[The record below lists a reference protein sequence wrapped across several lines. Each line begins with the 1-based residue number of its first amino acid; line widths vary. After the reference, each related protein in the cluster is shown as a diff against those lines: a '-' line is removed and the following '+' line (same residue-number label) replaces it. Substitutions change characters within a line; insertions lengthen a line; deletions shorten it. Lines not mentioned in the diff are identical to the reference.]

1 MLWRFLSNFGKRGV
15 VMYESL
21 YKQKLITARQAAELI
36 KPGDTLMY
44 ATFLGRP
51 IDFDNELAA
60 RADELTDVQIY
71 CCGNMPEPFMQSPR
85 VGPEHFTCNNWFFGG
100 QDRKLHDQ
108 GNMFYCPIQFSQ
120 LQDVIAD
127 YMVKLDYHVQQV
139 SPMDRYGFFS
149 FGPANTY
156 SFESCLK
163 AGRVILEVND
173 NIPRIPG
180 GSEDAIHISMVDYI
194 IEGSN
199 TPLFELP
206 PAKEASKD
214 DQAMARLILEEIGD
228 RSCLQLGIGV
238 LPNLLG
244 ELMCDAG
251 LKDLGIH
258 TEMYT
263 ESMTRLFQEG
273 VVTGLYKTTDR
284 GKIAFSFA
292 MGSRKTYD
300 FMHQNPLMASH
311 CGRYTNNPR
320 IIALNDRVVAIN
332 NVVQVD
338 LFSQACSESVG
349 PRHVSGTGGQLDFV
363 TGAWYSKGGKSFM
376 CLTSTFTDKE
386 GNVHSRIVPML
397 TQGSIVTTPR
407 TAVDF
412 IVTEY
417 GKVRLKGKP
426 TWERAE
432 MLISIAHPKFR
443 DELIQEA
450 ERMNIWRRTN
460 RQDNY

>member
-1 MLWRFLSNFGKRGV
+1 
-15 VMYESL
+15 MYQDL
-21 YKQKLITARQAAELI
+21 YKQKLLSAGQAADLI
-36 KPGDTLMY
+36 KPGDVLMY

-51 IDFDNELAA
+51 VDFDNELAA
-60 RADELTDVQIY
+60 RADELTDVQVY
-71 CCGNMPEPFMQSPR
+71 CCGGMPAPIMQTSLMGR
-85 VGPEHFTCNNWFFGG
+85 EHFTCNNWFFGS
-100 QDRKLHDQ
+100 QDRQRHDQ

-127 YMVKLDYHVQQV
+127 YLIKLDYYVQQV
-139 SPMDRYGFFS
+139 SPMDRYGYFS

-156 SFESCLK
+156 SFEGCMK
-163 AGRVILEVND
+163 ADRVILEVNE
-173 NIPRIPG
+173 NIPRVPG
-180 GSEDAIHISMVDYI
+180 GSEDAIHISMVDHI

-199 TPLFELP
+199 TPLYELP
-206 PAKEASKD
+206 STKEANEA
-214 DQAMARLILEEIGD
+214 DQAMARLILEEIED

-244 ELMCDAG
+244 ELICDAG

-273 VVTGLYKTTDR
+273 VATGLYKTTDR
-284 GKIAFSFA
+284 GKIVFSFA
-292 MGSRKTYD
+292 LGSRKTYD

-311 CGRYTNNPR
+311 CGRYTNNPQL
-320 IIALNDRVVAIN
+320 IALNDRVVAIN

-338 LFSQACSESVG
+338 LFSQICSESAG
-349 PRHVSGTGGQLDFV
+349 PRQVSGTGGQLDFI
-363 TGAWYSKGGKSFM
+363 TGAWYSKGGKSFL
-376 CLTSTFTDKE
+376 CLTSTYTDKE
-386 GNVHSRIVPML
+386 GEVHSRITPIL
-397 TQGSIVTTPR
+397 TPGSIVTTPR

-412 IVTEY
+412 VVTEY

-432 MLISIAHPKFR
+432 LLISIAHPRFR
-443 DELIQEA
+443 DELVREA
-450 ERMNIWRRTN
+450 DRLKVWRPTN
-460 RQDNY
+460 RNDN

>member
-1 MLWRFLSNFGKRGV
+1 
-15 VMYESL
+15 MYSDL
-21 YKQKLITARQAAELI
+21 YKEKLISAEEAAALI
-36 KPGDTLMY
+36 KPGDVVMY

-51 IDFDNELAA
+51 VDFDHELAG
-60 RADELTDVQIY
+60 RAEELTDVQIY
-71 CCGNMPEPFMQSPR
+71 CCGNMPSPTMLTPR
-85 VGPEHFTCNNWFFGG
+85 AGKEHFTCNSWFFGG
-100 QDRKLHDQ
+100 YDRQMHDQ
-108 GNMFYCPIQFSQ
+108 GNMFYTPIQFSQ
-120 LQDVIAD
+120 LQDVIAGEAFS
-127 YMVKLDYHVQQV
+127 LDYYVQQV
-139 SPMDRYGFFS
+139 SPMDRYGYFS

-156 SFESCLK
+156 SYEGCLK
-163 AGRVILEVND
+163 ARKVILEVNE

-180 GSEDAIHISMVDYI
+180 GSEDAIHITLVDHI

-206 PAKEASKD
+206 PAKAANAA
-214 DQAMARLILEEIGD
+214 DQAMARLILEEISD
-228 RSCLQLGIGV
+228 RSCLQLGIGA

-244 ELMCDAG
+244 DLMCDAG

-273 VVTGLYKTTDR
+273 VATGLYKATDR

-320 IIALNDRVVAIN
+320 LIALNDRVVAIN

-338 LFSQACSESVG
+338 LFSQVCSESVG
-349 PRHVSGTGGQLDFV
+349 PRHISGTGGQLDFV
-363 TGAWYSKGGKSFM
+363 TGAWYSREGKSFL
-376 CLTSTFTDKE
+376 CLNSTYTDKS
-386 GNVHSRIVPML
+386 GGMHSRIVPML
-397 TQGSIVTTPR
+397 NQGSIVTTPR

-412 IVTEY
+412 IVTEF

-432 MLISIAHPKFR
+432 LLISIAHPQFR
-443 DELIQEA
+443 DELINA
-450 ERMNIWRRTN
+450 ADRMNIWRRTN
-460 RQDNY
+460 KQD

>member
-1 MLWRFLSNFGKRGV
+1 
-15 VMYESL
+15 MYQDL
-21 YKQKLITARQAAELI
+21 YKQKLLSAGQAADLI
-36 KPGDTLMY
+36 KPGDVLMY

-51 IDFDNELAA
+51 VDFDNELAA
-60 RADELTDVQIY
+60 RADELTDVQVY
-71 CCGNMPEPFMQSPR
+71 CCGGMPAPIMQTSLMGR
-85 VGPEHFTCNNWFFGG
+85 EHFTCNNWFFGS
-100 QDRKLHDQ
+100 QDRQRHDQ

-127 YMVKLDYHVQQV
+127 YLIKLDYYVQQV
-139 SPMDRYGFFS
+139 SPMDRYGYFS

-156 SFESCLK
+156 SFEGCMK
-163 AGRVILEVND
+163 ADRVILEVNE
-173 NIPRIPG
+173 NIPRVPG
-180 GSEDAIHISMVDYI
+180 GSEDAIHISMVDNI

-199 TPLFELP
+199 TPLYELP
-206 PAKEASKD
+206 STKEANES
-214 DQAMARLILEEIGD
+214 DQAMARLILEEIED

-244 ELMCDAG
+244 ELICDAG

-273 VVTGLYKTTDR
+273 VATGLYKTTDR

-292 MGSRKTYD
+292 LGSRKTYD

-311 CGRYTNNPR
+311 CGRYTNNPQL
-320 IIALNDRVVAIN
+320 IALNDRVVAIN

-338 LFSQACSESVG
+338 LFSQICSESAG
-349 PRHVSGTGGQLDFV
+349 PRQVSGTGGQLDFI
-363 TGAWYSKGGKSFM
+363 TGAWYSKGGKSFL
-376 CLTSTFTDKE
+376 CLTSTYTDKE
-386 GNVHSRIVPML
+386 GEVHSRITPIL
-397 TQGSIVTTPR
+397 TPGSIVTTPR

-412 IVTEY
+412 VVTEY

-432 MLISIAHPKFR
+432 LLISIAHPRFR
-443 DELIQEA
+443 DELVREA
-450 ERMNIWRRTN
+450 DRLKVWRPTN
-460 RQDNY
+460 RNDN

>member
-1 MLWRFLSNFGKRGV
+1 
-15 VMYESL
+15 MYKDL
-21 YKQKLITARQAAELI
+21 YRQKLISAGQAAELI
-36 KPGDTLMY
+36 KPGDILMY

-51 IDFDNELAA
+51 VDFDNELAA
-60 RADELTDVQIY
+60 RADELTNVQVY
-71 CCGNMPEPFMQSPR
+71 CCGGMPSPIMQTSLMGR
-85 VGPEHFTCNNWFFGG
+85 DHFTCNNWFFGS
-100 QDRKLHDQ
+100 QDRQRHDQ

-127 YMVKLDYHVQQV
+127 YLIKLDYYVQQV
-139 SPMDRYGFFS
+139 SPMDRYGYFS

-156 SFESCLK
+156 SFEGCMK
-163 AGRVILEVND
+163 AERVILEVNE
-173 NIPRIPG
+173 NIPRVPG
-180 GSEDAIHISMVDYI
+180 GTEDAIHISMVDHI

-199 TPLFELP
+199 TPLYELP
-206 PAKEASKD
+206 PTKEAD
-214 DQAMARLILEEIGD
+214 DADQTMARLVLEEIED

-244 ELMCDAG
+244 ELICDAG

-273 VVTGLYKTTDR
+273 VATGLYKTTDR

-292 MGSRKTYD
+292 LGSRKTYD

-311 CGRYTNNPR
+311 CGRYTNNPQL
-320 IIALNDRVVAIN
+320 IALNDRVVAIN

-338 LFSQACSESVG
+338 LFSQVCSESAG
-349 PRHVSGTGGQLDFV
+349 PRQVSGTGGQLDFI
-363 TGAWYSKGGKSFM
+363 TGAWYSKGGKSFL
-376 CLTSTFTDKE
+376 CLTSTYTDKD
-386 GNVHSRIVPML
+386 GDVHSRIAPML
-397 TQGSIVTTPR
+397 TPGSIVTTPR
-407 TAVDF
+407 SAVDF
-412 IVTEY
+412 VVTEY

-432 MLISIAHPKFR
+432 MLISIAHPRFQ
-443 DELIQEA
+443 DELIREA
-450 ERMNIWRRTN
+450 DRMNIWRPTN
-460 RQDNY
+460 RQDN

>member
-1 MLWRFLSNFGKRGV
+1 
-15 VMYESL
+15 MYEKQ
-21 YKQKLITARQAAELI
+21 YKEKIVTARQASELI
-36 KPGDTLMY
+36 KSGDMLMY

-51 IDFDNELAA
+51 VDFDNELAK
-60 RADELTDVQIY
+60 RADELKNVQIF
-71 CCGNMPEPFMQSPR
+71 CCGGMSSPLMQTPMA
-85 VGPEHFTCNNWFFGG
+85 GPEHFTCNSWFFGG
-100 QDRKLHDQ
+100 MDRKMHDQ
-108 GNMFYCPIQFSQ
+108 GNMYYCPIQFSQ
-120 LQDVIAD
+120 LQDVIAGGEFKID
-127 YMVKLDYHVQQV
+127 YYVQQV
-139 SPMDRYGFFS
+139 SPMDRYGYFS

-156 SFESCLK
+156 SLEGCLK
-163 AGRVILEVND
+163 ASRVILEVND

-194 IEGSN
+194 IEGSH

-206 PAKEASKD
+206 PSKEPSAA
-214 DQAMARLILEEIGD
+214 DQAMAQLILEEVED
-228 RSCLQLGIGV
+228 RSCLQLGIGA

-244 ELMCDAG
+244 DLLCDAG

-273 VVTGLYKTTDR
+273 VVTGIHKTTDR

-292 MGSRKTYD
+292 LGSRKTYD

-311 CGRYTNNPR
+311 CGRYTNNPK
-320 IIALNDRVVAIN
+320 IIALNDRMVAIN

-338 LFSQACSESVG
+338 LFSQVCSESSG
-349 PRHVSGTGGQLDFV
+349 SRHISGTGGQLDFI
-363 TGAWYSKGGKSFM
+363 TGAWYSKGGKSFL
-376 CLTSTFTDKE
+376 CLNSTYTDKN
-386 GNVHSRIVPML
+386 GDIHSRIVPML
-397 TQGSIVTTPR
+397 TMGSIVTTPR

-432 MLISIAHPKFR
+432 LMISIAHPKFQ
-443 DELIQEA
+443 DELIREA
-450 ERMNIWRRTN
+450 QRMNIWRRTN
-460 RQDNY
+460 WQDN